1 MINCAQILAWSAW
14 APGLADRAAWLAA
27 LRTHGA
33 DFGLLSNEYA
43 PLNAAEPKAPAVLVP
58 PMLRR
63 RLSHLGRAAA
73 EAAAPLLAAAE
84 DKNLPWDYASRWG
97 DLQLAVDS
105 LESVAAGGTVSPAA
119 FSTSVHNAPPALLSI
134 ALGHTGNLTALAGG
148 PFSLEAA
155 FESAVGL
162 LFEAPQVLLIC
173 ADLKPPVQTNAAG
186 VTHAVGLLLGRQ
198 HETADPNQWREVC
211 AKGPCAALTT
221 RPLSASETSDNR
233 LDTLAPHRHWKYWPG
248 CSAQTIV
255 LLRIL
260 TAMRRTFG
268 QKPADLKPRR
278 GTHNECSF
286 HACLPPPSAPSFSSG
301 LYCFRFCALWP
312 GRNSLRLFPH
322 ALAQDGG
329 RHA

>member
-14 APGLADRAAWLAA
+14 APGQPDRAAWLAA

-33 DFGLLSNEYA
+33 DFGLLSSEYA

-63 RLSHLGRAAA
+63 RLSPLGRAAA

-84 DKNLPWDYASRWG
+84 DKNLPWVYASRWG

-134 ALGHTGNLTALAGG
+134 ALEHTGNLTALAGG

-233 LDTLAPHRHWKYWPG
+233 LDTLGGPSPALE
-248 CSAQTIV
+248 V
-255 LLRIL
+255 LAWLL
-260 TAMRRTFG
+260 GSDDRTF
-268 QKPADLKPRR
+268 
-278 GTHNECSF
+278 THF
-286 HACLPPPSAPSFSSG
+286 
-301 LYCFRFCALWP
+301 
-312 GRNSLRLFPH
+312 
-322 ALAQDGG
+322 D
-329 RHA
+329 RHAAHIWAKTSRLEAETRHP